1 MKKHNIMTPKPR
13 SNFVKIECEN
23 CQNTVI
29 LYTYSTKIITCQSC
43 NTELVV
49 NTGGQAQILGKII
62 ETMD

>member
-1 MKKHNIMTPKPR
+1 MKKHNIMIPKPR

-29 LYTYSTKIITCQSC
+29 LYTYSTKIITCLSC
-43 NTELVV
+43 NAELVV

>member
-1 MKKHNIMTPKPR
+1 MKKHNIMIPKPR

-43 NTELVV
+43 NAELVV